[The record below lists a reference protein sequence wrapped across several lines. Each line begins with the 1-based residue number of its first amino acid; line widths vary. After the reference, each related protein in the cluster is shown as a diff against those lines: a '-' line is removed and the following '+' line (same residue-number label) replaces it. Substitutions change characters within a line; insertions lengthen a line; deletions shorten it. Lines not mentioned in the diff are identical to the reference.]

1 MALPRSYTIL
11 APVLSRMVRT
21 VARPF
26 LPKLATRV
34 AQQNEL
40 LRCVP
45 PRTGNHGRVL
55 IHAASMGELEQCVP
69 VIEVLRDVNPSLDII
84 ISCSSPSGLRHAKT
98 LSGITAVVYHPF
110 EERHDVASFVAHV
123 QPDVVVIDRYDV
135 WPLFVDEL
143 HSRVIPVVLINATF
157 PSSATNRLLRSAMS
171 TTYRRLS
178 HITAVTPD
186 DARALQDLVGHDV
199 PSLPDSRVDRV
210 CERVT
215 HAREAFAHLRRDTI
229 TLVIGSS
236 WDDDLAILI
245 PSIKQISADDLRV
258 IIVPHE
264 PTESTLTSIETQ
276 LPCTRLSHATAETL
290 GHIVVD
296 TVGALLSLYALADAA
311 YVGGGF
317 GAGVHSVLEPAGYGI
332 PLACGPRIDRSR
344 DAVALRQQG
353 ACTVLRSQHEA
364 DRWIHEVVRRADA
377 RQRSGAVAHTYVAS
391 QTGSSNVYAVA
402 IQQFITERS

>member
-1 MALPRSYTIL
+1 MSLPRPYTLL
-11 APVLSRMVRT
+11 APVLSRIVRT

-26 LPKLATRV
+26 VPKLAARV
-34 AQQNEL
+34 AQHSEL
-40 LRCVP
+40 LRSVP
-45 PRTGNHGRVL
+45 PRSSNHARVL
-55 IHAASMGELEQCVP
+55 VHAASMGELEQCVP
-69 VIEVLRDVNPSLDII
+69 IVSTLLTATPSLEII
-84 ISCSSPSGLRHAKT
+84 ISCSSPSGVRHAKT
-98 LSGITAVVYHPF
+98 LPGITAVVYHPF
-110 EERHDVASFVAHV
+110 EERHDIASFFASV

-135 WPLFVDEL
+135 WPLFIDEL
-143 HSRVIPVVLINATF
+143 HSRDIPVLLINATF

-171 TTYRRLS
+171 TTYRRLT
-178 HITAVTPD
+178 HITAVTTD
-186 DARALQDLVGHDV
+186 DARLLQEFVGHTI

-210 CERVT
+210 CERVA
-215 HAREAFAHLRRDTI
+215 HARDFFAHLRRDTT

-245 PSIKQISADDLRV
+245 PSIRQISADDLRV
-258 IIVPHE
+258 VIVPHE

-276 LPCTRLSHATAETL
+276 LPCTRLSHATAETP

-317 GAGVHSVLEPAGYGI
+317 GTGVHSVLEPAGYGI
-332 PLACGPRIDRSR
+332 PLACGPHIDRSR

-364 DRWIHEVVRRADA
+364 DRWIHEVARSADS
-377 RQRSGAVAHTYVAS
+377 RQRIGAVAHSYVAS
-391 QTGSSNVYAVA
+391 QTGSSNVYAAA
-402 IQQFITERS
+402 IQQFITARS

>member
-1 MALPRSYTIL
+1 MA
-11 APVLSRMVRT
+11 RT

-26 LPKLATRV
+26 VPKLATRC
-34 AQQNEL
+34 AHREEL
-40 LRCVP
+40 LHDVP
-45 PRTGNHGRVL
+45 ERTAERSRVL
-55 IHAASMGELEQCVP
+55 VHAASMGELEQCVP
-69 VIEVLRDVNPSLDII
+69 IVAALHAAAPTLEII
-84 ISCSSPSGLRHAKT
+84 ISCSSPSGVRHAKS
-98 LSGITAVVYHPF
+98 LPGITAVVYHPF
-110 EERHDVASFVAHV
+110 EERHDVASFVTRV

-135 WPLFVDEL
+135 WPLYIDRL
-143 HSRVIPVVLINATF
+143 YDQSIPVLLINATF
-157 PSSATNRLLRSAMS
+157 PSSATNRLLRSSML

-186 DARALQDLVGHDV
+186 DARSLQEFVGHTV

-210 CERVT
+210 RERVA
-215 HAREAFAHLRRDTI
+215 HARDSFTHLRRDTT

-236 WDDDLAILI
+236 WDDDLTILI
-245 PSIKQISADDLRV
+245 PSIKQIAADELRV

-276 LPCTRLSHATAETL
+276 LPCTRLSHATAETH

-296 TVGALLSLYALADAA
+296 SVGALLSLYALADSA

-317 GAGVHSVLEPAGYGI
+317 GTGVHSVLEPAGYGL

-344 DAVALRQQG
+344 DAVALHDQG
-353 ACTVLRSQHEA
+353 ACTILKTRDDAQSWIRDVVLKSVKRKSIGE
-364 DRWIHEVVRRADA
+364 RA
-377 RQRSGAVAHTYVAS
+377 AVYVAS
-391 QTGSSNVYAVA
+391 QTGSSSVYATV